1 MSSKLIN
8 QVQQELS
15 LMREE
20 MQAGELY
27 ESLGLRVGEL
37 LDDLGDKDPATAID
51 QLDDYEVELI
61 VETGTR
67 LQRGLLANKL
77 QSVSDDDLAILV
89 NGLGQIDPEVREDMS
104 LNVLMQ
110 LIQNQ
115 LLTTEQLLTLN
126 AHVFRPEVL
135 YFHLLEQDN
144 DGVFLRSFNLCL
156 VSIMKLW
163 EHPLPYTKRD
173 YDRMVELLATYVALE
188 TDTRGFVDG
197 KGNIRAFLHIGHVLD
212 AFNFDEQLMRLDKIF
227 LFTIMLE
234 RYKRLKTPLVMGE
247 EQRIAAYLVNLMAL
261 DQLYVDYVLS
271 TLKQMR
277 QEVMVLGEPKN
288 EGDWHR
294 VHNQRR
300 LMDAL
305 MLNEKTPTSITN
317 YLKDLNFF

>member
-67 LQRGLLANKL
+67 LQRGLLSNKL

-126 AHVFRPEVL
+126 AHVFAL
-135 YFHLLEQDN
+135 KF
-144 DGVFLRSFNLCL
+144 
-156 VSIMKLW
+156 
-163 EHPLPYTKRD
+163 YT
-173 YDRMVELLATYVALE
+173 
-188 TDTRGFVDG
+188 F
-197 KGNIRAFLHIGHVLD
+197 IC
-212 AFNFDEQLMRLDKIF
+212 
-227 LFTIMLE
+227 
-234 RYKRLKTPLVMGE
+234 
-247 EQRIAAYLVNLMAL
+247 
-261 DQLYVDYVLS
+261 
-271 TLKQMR
+271 
-277 QEVMVLGEPKN
+277 
-288 EGDWHR
+288 
-294 VHNQRR
+294 
-300 LMDAL
+300 
-305 MLNEKTPTSITN
+305 
-317 YLKDLNFF
+317 

>member
-8 QVQQELS
+8 QVQRELH

-37 LDDLGDKDPATAID
+37 LDDLGDKDPATPVA

-67 LQRGLLANKL
+67 LQRGLLSNKL
-77 QSVSDDDLAILV
+77 QSVTDEDLATLI
-89 NGLGQIDPEVREDMS
+89 NGLGQTDPEIREDMS
-104 LNVLMQ
+104 LNVLLQ

-115 LLTTEQLLTLN
+115 ILTTEQLLTLN

-163 EHPLPYTKRD
+163 EHPLPYTKID
-173 YDRMVELLATYVALE
+173 YDRMLDLLGTYIALE
-188 TDTRGFVDG
+188 TDTRGFVDQ

-212 AFNFDEQLMRLDKIF
+212 AFNFDEQLIRLDKIF
-227 LFTIMLE
+227 LLTILME
-234 RYKRLKTPLVMGE
+234 RYKRLRTPLLMGE
-247 EQRIAAYLVNLMAL
+247 EQRIAAYLVNLMAF
-261 DQLYVDYVLS
+261 DQLYIDYVLS

-277 QEVMVLGEPKN
+277 QEMMVLGEPKN

-294 VHNQRR
+294 INNQHR
-300 LMDAL
+300 LIDAL
-305 MLNEKTPTSITN
+305 MLNEKTPASITN
-317 YLKDLNFF
+317 YLKDLKFF